1 MSIQNGNTGNMSY
14 KEDAGTGT
22 TEAPIRA
29 DGPDTKGDRAA
40 TGIEGLDNVLGGG
53 LPCSR
58 LYLVQGYPGTGKTTL
73 ALQFLRQGQS
83 LGESCLYITLAESAE
98 ELRATAASHGWE
110 PDEVVIHEHLPA
122 TQLSLETQHTLF
134 HSDEVD
140 LSETVTALLQVI
152 ERAQPRRL
160 VLDSLSELQLLA
172 GNPLRYRRE
181 VLALKEYFAHRDC
194 TVLLLDDRTMGEG
207 DTQLQSLCH
216 GVLLLEG
223 LTPDYGAERRRLR
236 VTKLRGLRFRG
247 GWHDY
252 AIETGGIQVYPRLI
266 AAEYQE
272 AALSEQIKSG
282 LNALDRMFAG
292 GLDRGTTT
300 LLMGPSGT
308 GKSSVATRFA
318 VAAAGRGE
326 RVAMYLFDERPA
338 TLFAR
343 SQGLGMDLRTHV
355 SEGRIMVQPVDVA
368 ELTPGEFA
376 QRVRDGVERDGV
388 RLVVI
393 DSLAGYTHA
402 MPETHS
408 LLLHLHELLTYL
420 GQKGVTTL
428 LVITQHGMLGASVTG
443 DVDISY
449 LADNVLLFRY
459 YEFAGEVRKAL
470 SVFKRRAGPHEYAIR
485 RLTLGGPEGIG
496 VGEPLN
502 TFQGVLT
509 GVPVYDKTLMAVRDG
524 TGEGTP
530 EGSLREN

>member
-1 MSIQNGNTGNMSY
+1 MNTEGDTTGNMFH
-14 KEDAGTGT
+14 KNDDAGGV
-22 TEAPIRA
+22 ASPRRA

-53 LPCSR
+53 LPCNR

-73 ALQFLRQGQS
+73 ALQFLRQGRAE
-83 LGESCLYITLAESAE
+83 GESVLYITLAESAE
-98 ELRATAASHGWE
+98 ELRATAASHGWRT
-110 PDEVVIHEHLPA
+110 DEVEIHEHLPA
-122 TQLSLETQHTLF
+122 TQLSPETQHTLF

-140 LSETVTALLQVI
+140 LSETVSALLQVI
-152 ERAQPRRL
+152 ERAQPKRL
-160 VLDSLSELQLLA
+160 VFDSLSELQLLA

-194 TVLLLDDRTMGEG
+194 TVLLLDDRTMGDG

-223 LTPDYGAERRRLR
+223 RTPDYGAERRRLR

-252 AIETGGIQVYPRLI
+252 AIETGGLQVYPRLI
-266 AAEYQE
+266 AAEHK
-272 AALSEQIKSG
+272 EQSLGGQVGSG
-282 LNALDRMFAG
+282 VPALDAMFEG

-308 GKSSVATRFA
+308 GKSSIATRFA
-318 VAAAGRGE
+318 VEAAGRGE
-326 RVAMYLFDERPA
+326 PVAMYIFDERPA

-343 SQGLGMDLRTHV
+343 ARGLGMDLQTPV
-355 SEGRIMVQPVDVA
+355 SEGRVSVKPIDVA

-376 QRVRDGVERDGV
+376 QMVRRGVEEDGV

-402 MPETHS
+402 MPEAHS

-428 LVITQHGMLGASVTG
+428 LVITQHGILGSSVTG
-443 DVDISY
+443 DVDVSY

-459 YEFAGEVRKAL
+459 YEFGGEVYKAL
-470 SVFKRRAGPHEYAIR
+470 SVFKRRAGAHEYAIR

-496 VGEPLN
+496 VGDPLN
-502 TFQGVLT
+502 AFRGILT
-509 GVPVYDKTLMAVRDG
+509 GIPIYEGATR
-524 TGEGTP
+524 TGLGESRAEGFSVET
-530 EGSLREN
+530 

>member
-1 MSIQNGNTGNMSY
+1 MLHKS
-14 KEDAGTGT
+14 DAVAGTA
-22 TEAPIRA
+22 ESPSRA
-29 DGPDTKGDRAA
+29 DGPNTEGDRAA
-40 TGIEGLDNVLGGG
+40 TGIEGLDNILGGG

-73 ALQFLRQGQS
+73 ALQFLRQGQAA
-83 LGESCLYITLAESAE
+83 GEPVLYITLAESAE

-110 PDEVVIHEHLPA
+110 PNEVEIHEHLPA
-122 TQLSLETQHTLF
+122 TQLSPETQHTLF

-152 ERAQPRRL
+152 ERAQPKRL
-160 VLDSLSELQLLA
+160 VFDSLSELQLLA

-181 VLALKEYFAHRDC
+181 VLALKDYFAHRDC
-194 TVLLLDDRTMGEG
+194 TVLLLDDRTMGNG

-223 LTPDYGAERRRLR
+223 RTPDYGAERRRLR

-252 AIETGGIQVYPRLI
+252 AIETGGLEVYPRLV

-272 AALSEQIKSG
+272 VSLPGQIQSG
-282 LNALDRMFAG
+282 LTALDAMFEG

-300 LLMGPSGT
+300 LLMGPSGA
-308 GKSSVATRFA
+308 GKSSVATRFS

-338 TLFAR
+338 TLYAR
-343 SQGLGMDLRTHV
+343 SEGLGMDLRTQV
-355 SEGRIMVQPVDVA
+355 SEGRVAVHPVDVA
-368 ELTPGEFA
+368 EMTPGEFA
-376 QRVRDGVERDGV
+376 QRVRHGVEQDGVQ
-388 RLVVI
+388 LVVI
-393 DSLAGYTHA
+393 DSLAGYMHA
-402 MPETHS
+402 MPETRS
-408 LLLHLHELLTYL
+408 LLLHLHELLAYL

-443 DVDISY
+443 DVDVSY

-502 TFQGVLT
+502 NFQGVLT
-509 GVPVYDKTLMAVRDG
+509 GVPVYDKTLTALRDG
-524 TGEGTP
+524 MGEGIP
-530 EGSLREN
+530 EGFSREN

>member
-1 MSIQNGNTGNMSY
+1 MNTQDRNTENMFP
-14 KEDAGTGT
+14 KNDADGSAG
-22 TEAPIRA
+22 APSRA

-40 TGIEGLDNVLGGG
+40 TGIEGLDDILGGG

-73 ALQFLRQGQS
+73 ALQFLRQGRAE
-83 LGESCLYITLAESAE
+83 GEAVLYITLAESAE
-98 ELRATAASHGWE
+98 ELRATAVSHGWG
-110 PDEVVIHEHLPA
+110 PDDVAIHEHLPA
-122 TQLSLETQHTLF
+122 TQLSPETQHTLF

-140 LSETVTALLQVI
+140 LSETVSALLQVI
-152 ERAQPRRL
+152 ERTQPKRL

-181 VLALKEYFAHRDC
+181 VLALKDYFAHRDC
-194 TVLLLDDRTMGEG
+194 TVLLLDDRTMGDG

-223 LTPDYGAERRRLR
+223 RTPDYGAERRRLR

-252 AIETGGIQVYPRLI
+252 AIETGGLQVYPRLI
-266 AAEYQE
+266 AAEYR
-272 AALSEQIKSG
+272 EQSLTDQVQSG
-282 LNALDRMFAG
+282 IPALDAMFEG

-308 GKSSVATRFA
+308 GKSSVATRFV

-326 RVAMYLFDERPA
+326 RAAMYIFDERPA

-343 SQGLGMDLRTHV
+343 SRGLGMDLRTPV
-355 SEGRIMVQPVDVA
+355 TEGRVSVQPIDVA

-376 QRVRDGVERDGV
+376 QAVRHGVENEGV

-428 LVITQHGMLGASVTG
+428 LVITQHGMLGSSVTG
-443 DVDISY
+443 DVDVSY
-449 LADNVLLFRY
+449 LADNVLVFRY

-485 RLTLGGPEGIG
+485 RLTLGGAGGIE
-496 VGEPLN
+496 VGEPLDA
-502 TFQGVLT
+502 FRGVLT
-509 GVPVYDKTLMAVRDG
+509 GVPVYDKTLTPGAGGPAQSG
-524 TGEGTP
+524 TEGHP
-530 EGSLREN
+530 VEN